1 MAAQHHHGKTPAAW
15 TGVIIAFVG
24 FGVASVFMV
33 ASKPVG
39 FWVGM
44 GITLLGA
51 VVGGLMKLMGFGAQ
65 EPDYVRRTRDKAAEE
80 QPHTPANA

>member
-24 FGVASVFMV
+24 FGVASVCMV
-33 ASKPVG
+33 AAKPVG

-44 GITLLGA
+44 GITLLAA
-51 VVGGLMKLMGFGAQ
+51 VVGGVLKLMGFGSQ
-65 EPDYVRRTRDKAAEE
+65 EPDYVRRTRDEAAAE
-80 QPHTPANA
+80 QPRTAANA